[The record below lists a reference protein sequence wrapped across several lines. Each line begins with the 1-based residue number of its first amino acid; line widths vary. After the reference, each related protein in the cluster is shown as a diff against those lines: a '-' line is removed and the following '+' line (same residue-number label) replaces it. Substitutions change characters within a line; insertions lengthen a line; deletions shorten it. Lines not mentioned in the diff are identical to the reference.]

1 MMLRFTKAQTAKL
14 HRNWQA
20 MQDAR
25 ATGAAFDPEPVVKAF
40 SPDASATWLI
50 AAMDPDQHTGFGVC
64 DLGLG
69 FVEVGEI
76 DMAELR
82 ALRGRLGLPVE
93 RDRWFRPDKSLW
105 GYHRDGQVRGRLV
118 T

>member
-40 SPDASATWLI
+40 TPDDVPLSFHPAATR
-50 AAMDPDQHTGFGVC
+50 V
-64 DLGLG
+64 LGL
-69 FVEVGEI
+69 VTPRSVG
-76 DMAELR
+76 
-82 ALRGRLGLPVE
+82 
-93 RDRWFRPDKSLW
+93 
-105 GYHRDGQVRGRLV
+105 
-118 T
+118 